1 METLP
6 APDEILI
13 GTLNVRALR
22 GKIDDIIALVEHHSL
37 DILCITET
45 HLHKNVDNSEISID
59 NFTLVRRDRN
69 CHGGGVAIYAHQ
81 SLSAQPLPLTERE
94 PSPDSQIESVWVE
107 IKRQGEP
114 LLIGCIYRPPSASV
128 GAWLQFED
136 QVENRLRFR
145 PKSDVILTGDF
156 NVDFLDPT
164 HPHLPHLKHFLATFN
179 LLNHTTAPTRISTQR
194 NSCLDLFITS
204 EDLPVQSSNPFPAE
218 NINTD
223 HELILSSLPK
233 TSSKPHKKDIC
244 KSSRALSKINS
255 NSFSQDLQQS
265 GLHSADTTGDVDKL
279 WKDWHAKVTNVLD
292 KHAPLRQRHNR
303 RRRHRLCP
311 WSTPALRHLVHLRHV
326 AHDRLLKSPTDTA
339 AREVFRDLRK
349 QCTDL
354 SRTLKNAYFKEK
366 CRTYS
371 RDPRSLWN
379 TINALTGRMKTHT
392 PPQASVKDLSD
403 FFASVVTDPNR
414 PIQLTEPGTTTAP
427 HRLLDC
433 FQKVDES
440 TVLELLQSIDDRKSA
455 GSDGLPGCILKN
467 YAKDLT
473 PSVTQLI
480 NASLTSSE
488 LPTPLKL
495 ATVSP
500 IFKNG
505 DPSLATQ
512 YRPISLLPLVS
523 KLLEK
528 VVARQLRS
536 YLEEFSIIP
545 KEQFAYRQHHS
556 TEDALVYAINNFL
569 MAKDQGLYTGLVFVD
584 MSKAFDRVEHQTL
597 INDLSNIGVRGSA
610 LKWFINYLTDRQQQV
625 RCGNT
630 VSAPTS
636 CSRGVPQGSV
646 LGPLLFLLY
655 TRKVPEVLSATKTI
669 KSVLFADDILI
680 YCSGKTPTTLAA
692 CLSEAAT
699 RLGTWLTERGL
710 CINVNK
716 TKAMLLP
723 PKHQQCPADISI
735 RCCDA
740 TLSIVNEYKYLGVII
755 DSTLSWEAHVDRVVS
770 KVAKKIGALRRAG
783 NSLTQAARRQYYLSV
798 IQSDLQYGTNAYW
811 TTLTNARQNRLIRSS
826 KRALRAVINAPTTTP
841 TKTILSLLN
850 LSPLETRLKLKLLV
864 HTFRCIHNK
873 ASSLLC
879 AQYQVRSP
887 THSTQRTTRAQTYTS
902 LIIPRV
908 SKSAGAKSPA
918 FFSTLLWNELPS
930 DLRSLSSV
938 HSFRQKLMVYLDS
951 L

>member
-13 GTLNVRALR
+13 GKLNWRAPR

-81 SLSAQPLPLTERE
+81 SLSTQPLPLTERE
-94 PSPDSQIESVWVE
+94 SPVLILKLNRCGWKQKDKEN
-107 IKRQGEP
+107 
-114 LLIGCIYRPPSASV
+114 LLIGCIYRPTSASV

-179 LLNHTTAPTRISTQR
+179 LLNHTTAPTRISTAQQ
-194 NSCLDLFITS
+194 
-204 EDLPVQSSNPFPAE
+204 LPGLIHNIRRSASPIKQPFPCRKHQHWSRT
-218 NINTD
+218 NTVISTKNFFQTSQKGYLQIKPSSFQD
-223 HELILSSLPK
+223 QLQLIFTRLATIRL
-233 TSSKPHKKDIC
+233 TLCRHNWRCWQTVERLAC
-244 KSSRALSKINS
+244 KGN
-255 NSFSQDLQQS
+255 
-265 GLHSADTTGDVDKL
+265 
-279 WKDWHAKVTNVLD
+279 NVLD
-292 KHAPLRQRHNR
+292 KHTPLRQRHNR
-303 RRRHRLCP
+303 CRRHRLCP

-339 AREVFRDLRK
+339 AKEVFRDLRK

-366 CRTYS
+366 CRAYS

-379 TINALTGRMKTHT
+379 TINALTGRTKTRT

-414 PIQLTEPGTTTAP
+414 PTQLTEPGTTTAP

-433 FQKVDES
+433 FQKVEES

-480 NASLTSSE
+480 NASFTSSE

-512 YRPISLLPLVS
+512 YRPILLLPLVS

-545 KEQFAYRQHHS
+545 KEQFAYWQHHS

-597 INDLSNIGVRGSA
+597 INDLSNVGVRGSA
-610 LKWFINYLTDRQQQV
+610 LKWFINYLR
-625 RCGNT
+625 
-630 VSAPTS
+630 
-636 CSRGVPQGSV
+636 
-646 LGPLLFLLY
+646 
-655 TRKVPEVLSATKTI
+655 
-669 KSVLFADDILI
+669 
-680 YCSGKTPTTLAA
+680 
-692 CLSEAAT
+692 
-699 RLGTWLTERGL
+699 W
-710 CINVNK
+710 
-716 TKAMLLP
+716 
-723 PKHQQCPADISI
+723 
-735 RCCDA
+735 
-740 TLSIVNEYKYLGVII
+740 
-755 DSTLSWEAHVDRVVS
+755 
-770 KVAKKIGALRRAG
+770 LRRNAQRSEQWCQNG
-783 NSLTQAARRQYYLSV
+783 EGASRRVPDTAYAVRDLITQ
-798 IQSDLQYGTNAYW
+798 
-811 TTLTNARQNRLIRSS
+811 
-826 KRALRAVINAPTTTP
+826 K
-841 TKTILSLLN
+841 
-850 LSPLETRLKLKLLV
+850 LSPNQPV
-864 HTFRCIHNK
+864 YIGV
-873 ASSLLC
+873 
-879 AQYQVRSP
+879 AQERSQVFW
-887 THSTQRTTRAQTYTS
+887 T
-902 LIIPRV
+902 
-908 SKSAGAKSPA
+908 
-918 FFSTLLWNELPS
+918 
-930 DLRSLSSV
+930 
-938 HSFRQKLMVYLDS
+938 
-951 L
+951 